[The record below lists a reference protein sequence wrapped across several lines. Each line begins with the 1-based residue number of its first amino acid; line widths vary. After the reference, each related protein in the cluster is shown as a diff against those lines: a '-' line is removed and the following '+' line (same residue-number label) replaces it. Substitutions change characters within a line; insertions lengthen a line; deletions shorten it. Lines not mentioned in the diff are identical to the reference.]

1 VPEVSVINP
10 NETSGSWKT
19 SKRDAALQLYLSSVD
34 AGASELVEARPC
46 GYPTSITVIG
56 AEDWIEPDNFSGAIA
71 AIVQVDPSHPAS
83 IKRFQQLAAAV
94 PTPLIAAAYDPPLAL
109 VRSLIRAG
117 AHDVIPLPISVEEL
131 EVTLAP
137 IKAELAKA
145 RKASEAATGK
155 VVSVI
160 KSVGGVGAT
169 SLLTQ
174 LAIRFTERERSSNRQ
189 VCLIDLDLQF
199 GDAAF
204 QLGLEPKLSLLDL
217 LQAGSRLDGDLL
229 RATTTE
235 HPSGLRILAAPAEM
249 VPIEGMPTDHLLR
262 IIELAKREFDT
273 VFVDLPTNWT
283 NWSLSVVAQSD
294 LVLLVTELTV
304 ASISRAKRQLAL
316 LHSQELAD
324 LDLRVVVNRYD
335 KSLART
341 VRPSDIRSA
350 LGRDI
355 AYTISNDFALM
366 RSAVDRGVPISELKR
381 KSALGKDIDA
391 LDAGIAATLKLE
403 R

>member
-1 VPEVSVINP
+1 MSVINP

-56 AEDWIEPDNFSGAIA
+56 AEDWIEPENFSGAIA
-71 AIVQVDPSHPAS
+71 AVVQVDPGHPGS

-137 IKAELAKA
+137 IKEQLAKA

-174 LAIRFTERERSSNRQ
+174 LAIRFTEREKPSNRQ

-199 GDAAF
+199 GDVAF

-217 LQAGSRLDGDLL
+217 LQAGARLDGDLL

-304 ASISRAKRQLAL
+304 ASVSRAKRQLGL

-341 VRPSDIRSA
+341 VRPADIRSA

-355 AYTISNDFALM
+355 AYTIANDFALM

-391 LDAGIAATLKLE
+391 LDAGIAATLRLE